1 MPSSAMMALMVL
13 QDLPK
18 GQLKEGIVV
27 MVVNPSPKSALV
39 YVYDG
44 FERFKKGYGD
54 GTTPIPG
61 LTIKWFSVC
70 KKRLWMF
77 YRTRLGNGLVLC
89 ELPDGTVGRLGIELD
104 RSRIEVHPGSK
115 EKL

>member
-18 GQLKEGIVV
+18 GQLREGVV
-27 MVVNPSPKSALV
+27 AMVVNPTPNNAMV
-39 YVYDG
+39 YVYDS
-44 FERFKKGYGD
+44 FELLKKGAGD

-61 LTIKWFSVC
+61 LTIEWYCVC

-89 ELPDGTVGRLGIELD
+89 KLPDGSVGRLGIELNN
-104 RSRIEVHPGSK
+104 SWLEVHPGSK